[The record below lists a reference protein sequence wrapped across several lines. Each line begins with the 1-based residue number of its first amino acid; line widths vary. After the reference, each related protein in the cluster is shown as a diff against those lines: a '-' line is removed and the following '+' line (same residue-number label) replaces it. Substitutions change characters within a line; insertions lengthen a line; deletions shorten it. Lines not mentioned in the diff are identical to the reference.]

1 MTGGQKYGE
10 EVLRYFIDS
19 GWRVTRLSV
28 RSNLRLP
35 LPVRHL
41 FANISCLLLVLPYL
55 KEEVIIIGSTYYHS
69 YILLLGFILKVL
81 RRPIL
86 VGLCYHLTVRDVRS
100 SLFRIFDRSIS
111 FLSMRL
117 YSRLIAISQ
126 STKNDLLHIGVKEDK
141 ISVIPCAHDIPL
153 HDAINYHND
162 DKRIVFVGTCYGR
175 KGVEYLLKAASK
187 LKRHKFHVDIVGDL
201 KDDEKYVECLY
212 EIVKMENISDR
223 VTFYGRTSNDKLWEI
238 YKNAS
243 MFVLPSLW
251 EGFGIVLLEAM
262 SFGLPIIAT
271 NVGSIPELI
280 TNNVNGILVPPKDET
295 SLAAAMELLLT
306 SDNVR
311 ERLGRN
317 ALEYLKAHKELSD
330 WKQVGQRAGEV
341 IEKMADKRR

>member
-1 MTGGQKYGE
+1 
-10 EVLRYFIDS
+10 
-19 GWRVTRLSV
+19 
-28 RSNLRLP
+28 
-35 LPVRHL
+35 
-41 FANISCLLLVLPYL
+41 
-55 KEEVIIIGSTYYHS
+55 
-69 YILLLGFILKVL
+69 VL

-86 VGLCYHLTVRDVRS
+86 VGLCHHLTIHDVRS
-100 SLFRIFDRSIS
+100 SLLRIFDRIIS

-117 YSRLIAISQ
+117 YSRLIANSQ
-126 STKNDLLHIGVKEDK
+126 GTKNDLLHIGVKEDN

-175 KGVEYLLKAASK
+175 KGVEYLLKAAAK
-187 LKRHKFHVDIVGDL
+187 LKKHKFHIDIVGNL
-201 KDDEKYVECLY
+201 EDDKKYVEYLF
-212 EIVKMENISDR
+212 EIVKTENISDR

-280 TNNVNGILVPPKDET
+280 TNNVNGILIPPKDET
-295 SLAAAMELLLT
+295 SLAAAIELLLT
-306 SDNVR
+306 SDDVR

-317 ALEYLKAHKELSD
+317 GLEYLKAHKDLSD
-330 WKQVGQRAGEV
+330 WKLVGKRAGEV